1 MDHSSK
7 YLAAILPVLV
17 AVLVPEAGA
26 QEYPSGHRALEVF
39 DDAGRRA
46 MPAWVLVWTVAS
58 TLWFAAGLA
67 FVGREPIARWV
78 VGGWAAA
85 LATLVA
91 LGALDSVLFRL
102 AGFNAL
108 AHVLFWTPALYQLL
122 ATRPFL
128 ARPPTAFS
136 VWSGGITAIMLFSYV
151 FDIPYSITWI
161 RHVVFEQ

>member
-1 MDHSSK
+1 MK
-7 YLAAILPVLV
+7 YLVPPLLV
-17 AVLVPEAGA
+17 IFALLVPEAGA
-26 QEYPSGHRALEVF
+26 REYPSGHRALEVF

-46 MPAWVLVWTVAS
+46 MPTWVLVWTVAS

-67 FVGREPIARWV
+67 FVRREPIARWV

-85 LATLVA
+85 LVTLVA
-91 LGALDSVLFRL
+91 FAAIDSVLFRL

-122 ATRPFL
+122 AARPFL
-128 ARPPTAFS
+128 ASPPTAFS

-161 RHVVFEQ
+161 RHVHFEP